1 MTLSKT
7 MQDALNEHMNQEF
20 YASYLYLSMSA
31 YCEAINLPGFAH
43 WMRMQSQEEY
53 SHAMKMF
60 DFIVKQKGRVILHP
74 IDQPIIEFHS
84 PLGVMQ
90 QALEH
95 ERHVSQLI
103 NQLYELAVREHDY
116 PTQVHLQWFVTE
128 QVEEEKVASD
138 IVERLKMIGER
149 GDALLFLDRELAKR
163 GSEMAMG
170 SMGLIAEPSL

>member
-1 MTLSKT
+1 MTLTKT
-7 MQDALNEHMNQEF
+7 IQDALNAHMNQEF

-31 YCEAINLPGFAH
+31 YCEEINLPGFAH
-43 WMRMQSQEEY
+43 WMRVQSQEEY
-53 SHAMKMF
+53 NHAMKMF

-84 PLGVMQ
+84 PLDVMQ
-90 QALEH
+90 QALDH
-95 ERHVSQLI
+95 EQHVSQLI

-116 PTQVHLQWFVTE
+116 PTQVHLQWFITE

-149 GDALLFLDRELAKR
+149 GDALLLLDRELVKR
-163 GSEMAMG
+163 GSGMANEPR
-170 SMGLIAEPSL
+170 GLIAEPSL